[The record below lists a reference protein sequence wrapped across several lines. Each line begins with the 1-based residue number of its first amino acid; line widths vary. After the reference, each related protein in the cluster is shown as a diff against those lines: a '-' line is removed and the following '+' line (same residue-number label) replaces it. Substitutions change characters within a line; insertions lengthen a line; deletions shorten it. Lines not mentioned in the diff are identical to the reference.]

1 MATAQASVD
10 EKRLLEQKKLA
21 LIVDLDKTLI
31 HTTVD
36 LFAAQWLMDG
46 VPDLYEVE
54 KQLLT

>member
-54 KQLLT
+54 KQL